1 MLSHQFLTSLQ
12 DQLAIGKPAA
22 ALPLFALLSPL
33 TAFFNVP
40 IFLFLNLF
48 LLLDFAT
55 GFYKAKLQNK
65 VSSKEFGNV
74 FFRMTLYTIV
84 FIVFHSITIVMPIC
98 QFIEATVFLGYLTK
112 EGLSILENL
121 KAIQETTGRKMLN
134 VDKAIN
140 IFGMDLE
147 NILRD
152 HIQVNGQNLN
162 RTLAVR
168 AVAEEIQE
176 NNNQNQRG

>member
-1 MLSHQFLTSLQ
+1 MLPHQFLTSLQ
-12 DQLAIGKPAA
+12 EQLAVGKPA

-40 IFLFLNLF
+40 MFLFLNLF

-74 FFRMTLYTIV
+74 FFRMTLYTVV
-84 FIVFHSITIVMPIC
+84 FIVFHSITIVMPVC
-98 QFIEATVFLGYLTK
+98 QFIEATVFLGYLAK

-121 KAIQETTGRKMLN
+121 KAIQELTGRKLLN
-134 VDKAIN
+134 IDKAIN

-147 NILRD
+147 NILKD
-152 HIQVNGQNLN
+152 QVLLNGQSL
-162 RTLAVR
+162 TKPLVMQS
-168 AVAEEIQE
+168 VVEELKE
-176 NNNQNQRG
+176 NNNKNQGG